1 MDKKKNPSGALRP
14 TVEDLAR
21 AAGYAVIMVWA
32 VAFALFPPN
41 AFVTALEVVPRIV
54 WMSVTFLGALAAFL
68 GALLRIDIKMEL
80 PGLMVTH
87 VGPLFYFVSQLFYVM
102 FPLTTASDP
111 AQRYALVVYALLPGV
126 LLLPRT
132 ISLFREARRLKRIN
146 LESEVAARQLLEAQ
160 EWTHSQRL
168 ANGGR

>member
-1 MDKKKNPSGALRP
+1 MIKKNSPEALRP

-21 AAGYAVIMVWA
+21 ALGYLGIMAWA
-32 VAFALFPPN
+32 VLFAVFPPN
-41 AFVTALEVVPRIV
+41 AFVTALEVVPRIL
-54 WMSVTFLGALAAFL
+54 WMSVTFIGALAAFL

-87 VGPLFYFVSQLFYVM
+87 VGPLFYFASQLFYVM
-102 FPLTTASDP
+102 FPMSSASDP
-111 AQRYALVVYALLPGV
+111 AQRYALVVYALLPGL

-132 ISLFREARRLKRIN
+132 VSLFREARRLKKIN
-146 LESEVAARQLLEAQ
+146 LEAEESARQLLEAQ
-160 EWTHSQRL
+160 EWTHNQRH